1 MADIKTF
8 REAEC
13 FFITHHEFGHIAQL
27 IFLPHGITDHIDNP
41 LRIGFERSADRTYKV
56 FLETWH
62 ELSTA
67 QTDDLQWWCQG
78 RWDRSTGLD
87 LPEDQVIGTDPD
99 KTIRSWMAV
108 MAYLMMDYQ
117 FMYE

>member
-1 MADIKTF
+1 MKDADAYLHHPLLG
-8 REAEC
+8 ENLNPDAAEV
-13 FFITHHEFGHIAQL
+13 
-27 IFLPHGITDHIDNP
+27 
-41 LRIGFERSADRTYKV
+41 DRTYKV